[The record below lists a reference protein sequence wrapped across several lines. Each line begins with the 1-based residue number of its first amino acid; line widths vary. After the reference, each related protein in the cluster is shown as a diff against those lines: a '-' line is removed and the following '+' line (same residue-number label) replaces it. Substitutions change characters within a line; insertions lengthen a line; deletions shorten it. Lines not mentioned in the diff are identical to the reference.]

1 MAEAH
6 EAKFKILLSLD
17 QKEAIKEASYVIT
30 QMRVG
35 KMDARRSDEY
45 LGKRFGLI
53 GQETTGVGG
62 MAKALRTIPVVLKV
76 AEDIQSMSPHAL
88 LVNFA
93 NPAGLVTEA
102 LFRYAPEV
110 SCVGVCN
117 ASITIKMDIL
127 KKLNEWLGTNFQ
139 PEDAHIKTLGLN
151 HLTWF
156 NGFEVDGQE
165 YWPRIMAGI
174 IEEMRREKDPFFDP
188 DTLEA
193 LQMLPN
199 YYLRY
204 YYYTNK
210 MLEKQTHWPPSRAEE
225 VQLIEEELLKIY
237 QDKNRNQLPKELMAR
252 GGAYYST
259 VATQLL
265 NAHYNDLDE
274 IHVLNIR
281 QNGAIPDWDED
292 WVLELPCRV
301 NNTGIQALPAEPLP
315 LVCESLV
322 ARVKAYE
329 KLTVQAAVE
338 GDRLA
343 AYQALLAHPLGPS
356 ADKISA
362 LLQEMLEINR
372 EYLTNFFE

>member
-1 MAEAH
+1 
-6 EAKFKILLSLD
+6 
-17 QKEAIKEASYVIT
+17 
-30 QMRVG
+30 
-35 KMDARRSDEY
+35 
-45 LGKRFGLI
+45 
-53 GQETTGVGG
+53 
-62 MAKALRTIPVVLKV
+62 
-76 AEDIQSMSPHAL
+76 
-88 LVNFA
+88 
-93 NPAGLVTEA
+93 
-102 LFRYAPEV
+102 
-110 SCVGVCN
+110 
-117 ASITIKMDIL
+117 
-127 KKLNEWLGTNFQ
+127 
-139 PEDAHIKTLGLN
+139 
-151 HLTWF
+151 
-156 NGFEVDGQE
+156 
-165 YWPRIMAGI
+165 
-174 IEEMRREKDPFFDP
+174 
-188 DTLEA
+188 
-193 LQMLPN
+193 MLPN

-329 KLTVQAAVE
+329 ILTVQAAVE
-338 GDRLA
+338 SDRLA

-362 LLQEMLEINR
+362 LLEEMLEINR
-372 EYLTNFFE
+372 EYLPNFFE